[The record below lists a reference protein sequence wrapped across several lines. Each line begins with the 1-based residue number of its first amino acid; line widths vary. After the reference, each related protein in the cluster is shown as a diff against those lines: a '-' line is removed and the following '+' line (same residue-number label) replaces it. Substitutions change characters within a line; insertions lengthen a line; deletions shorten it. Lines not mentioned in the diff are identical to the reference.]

1 MIILKIILI
10 VTVLNC
16 NIVLSSPLL
25 QPPSIEESESTEDKP
40 LSFKQTNNN
49 GNRIIKVSKHVF
61 EKKCI
66 VPKYVK
72 SIEHFFNHQEDQ
84 YDIYYI
90 ELLYKIIS
98 MHLKFKYGDELE
110 KKLRKSDSLDH
121 MYFQLRKINECIE
134 INF

>member
-1 MIILKIILI
+1 MVILKIVLI
-10 VTVLNC
+10 VTLLNC
-16 NIVLSSPLL
+16 NIVLSTYKNAKYS
-25 QPPSIEESESTEDKP
+25 
-40 LSFKQTNNN
+40 

-72 SIEHFFNHQEDQ
+72 SIEHFYDPQKKQ

-98 MHLKFKYGDELE
+98 MHLKFKFGDELE
-110 KKLRKSDSLDH
+110 KRLRKSDYLEN
-121 MYFQLRKINECIE
+121 MYIQLRKINECIQ